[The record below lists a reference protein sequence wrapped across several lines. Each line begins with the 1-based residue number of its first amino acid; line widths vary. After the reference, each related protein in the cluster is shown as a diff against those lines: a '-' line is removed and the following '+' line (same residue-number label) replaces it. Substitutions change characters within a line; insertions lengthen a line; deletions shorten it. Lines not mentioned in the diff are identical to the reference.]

1 MSQEAKAFGIVAK
14 FNEEWVETDFNCV
27 AGIPITP
34 AASYYRRSEDQRYPI
49 PLHAQSLLKVYLA
62 NHAGL
67 AAIVCFGIGLTQ
79 DPSLGLSKALACLGA
94 ALGLLCLFG
103 RFRVGKLSAEERS
116 RRLAHQQ
123 VTGVNAEPH
132 LMPAKLVEN
141 LHEGLLIQW
150 KRNHARWGAP
160 ADWQEAVSD
169 QLDPDGL
176 TFLAVLASLEHHLE
190 PDDARRA
197 LRRKAWKLQAE
208 AGGCGELESLSPE
221 EAEAL
226 LTKREERAQAEAP
239 EQEPAPEVAYDSDSY
254 EGFRATVD
262 SSVVEKKAKPTKLE
276 PQKGIKIR
284 CGRCDHVTRVPKTA
298 AGKTGLCP
306 SCQRPVRVPSRESI
320 RAKRAA

>member
-1 MSQEAKAFGIVAK
+1 MSEEAKPFGVVAK
-14 FNEEWVETDFNCV
+14 FNDEWVETDFNCV
-27 AGIPITP
+27 AGIPLTP
-34 AASYYRRSEDQRYPI
+34 AASYYRRADDQRYPI
-49 PLHAQSLLKVYLA
+49 PFHAQSLLKVYLS

-67 AAIVCFGIGLTQ
+67 AAIACFAIGLTQ

-94 ALGLLCLFG
+94 ALGLLCLFA
-103 RFRVGKLSAEERS
+103 RFRVGKLSPEERS

-132 LMPAKLVEN
+132 LMPAKLVES
-141 LHEGLLIQW
+141 LHEGLVIQW

-160 ADWQEAVSD
+160 ADWREAISSE
-169 QLDPDGL
+169 LDPDGL
-176 TFLAVLASLEHHLE
+176 TFLAVLASLDHHLE

-226 LTKREERAQAEAP
+226 LTEREAEARA
-239 EQEPAPEVAYDSDSY
+239 EEPQQAAPEVVYDSDSY
-254 EGFRATVD
+254 DGFRATVD
-262 SSVVEKKAKPTKLE
+262 SSVVEKKPTKLK
-276 PQKGIKIR
+276 PNKGIKIR
-284 CGRCDHVTRVPKTA
+284 CGRCDHVTRVPKSA
-298 AGKTGLCP
+298 AGTTGLCP
-306 SCQRPVRVPSRESI
+306 SCQRPVRVPSRQSI

>member
-1 MSQEAKAFGIVAK
+1 MSEEAKPFGVVAK
-14 FNEEWVETDFNCV
+14 FNEEWVETDFNCM
-27 AGIPITP
+27 AGIPLTP
-34 AASYYRRSEDQRYPI
+34 AASYYRRAEDQRYPI
-49 PLHAQSLLKVYLA
+49 PFHAQSLLKVYLSY
-62 NHAGL
+62 HVGL
-67 AAIVCFGIGLTQ
+67 AAIVCFGLALTQ
-79 DPSLGLSKALACLGA
+79 DPGLALSKALSCLGA

-103 RFRVGKLSAEERS
+103 RFRVGKLAPEERS

-169 QLDPDGL
+169 ELDPDGL
-176 TFLAVLASLEHHLE
+176 TFLAVLASLDHHLE

-226 LTKREERAQAEAP
+226 LAEREEQAEEEQAP
-239 EQEPAPEVAYDSDSY
+239 QQAPAPQVVVDSDSY
-254 EGFRATVD
+254 DGFRATVD
-262 SSVVEKKAKPTKLE
+262 SSVVES
-276 PQKGIKIR
+276 PQPVKVKVNKGIKIR

-306 SCQRPVRVPSRESI
+306 SCQRPVRVPSRQSI